1 MVEAKEG
8 VIFVSASP
16 PGHDKPAALKFVL
29 AEHSQGEEQL
39 EVSPETTVWGILSSQ
54 SCWSLCRTL
63 KITTLGI
70 E

>member
-39 EVSPETTVWGILSSQ
+39 EVSPEATVGGFCKAKAAGHLAG
-54 SCWSLCRTL
+54 LY
-63 KITTLGI
+63 K
-70 E
+70 